1 MTTEIKV
8 SQPDSTTSVDLW
20 KFFEERGSKLKES
33 MFQVVTWNLG
43 LASAVLGFAVT
54 KGFEEGLK
62 SIAHPQVLVSMGLI
76 GLALLVHAVIVV
88 RDYGRHINRTFAR
101 ADAARDGESSPRNIW
116 NAARGAESQQLP
128 PVCWHLL
135 IVVGLFAAAFA
146 IIVVLGLCTGLQ
158 SQPPIAQPVAAGD
171 APKAAR
177 P

>member
-1 MTTEIKV
+1 METEIKI
-8 SQPDSTTSVDLW
+8 SQPDSTASVDLW

-54 KGFEEGLK
+54 KGFAEGLR
-62 SIAHPQVLVSMGLI
+62 SIANPLLLVIMGFI

-88 RDYGRHINRTFAR
+88 RDYGGHINRTFAR
-101 ADAARDGESSPRNIW
+101 ANAARDGESSPRNIW
-116 NAARGAESQQLP
+116 NAAQGAETQQLP

-146 IIVVLGLCTGLQ
+146 VIVVVGICTAL
-158 SQPPIAQPVAAGD
+158 VT
-171 APKAAR
+171 R
-177 P
+177 